1 MQHGAARRDNNR
13 RDRAANSYDN
23 HQRARCEQGEWVG
36 ARRDEAWSLP
46 ESRSSDSNVRPRGCH
61 ADREQEACKEKVEV
75 VNDTMELGFVIYSDE
90 GERTVLGGEERSAIA
105 SRRH

>member
-1 MQHGAARRDNNR
+1 MLARRGSNR
-13 RDRAANSYDN
+13 RDRAANSHDN

-46 ESRSSDSNVRPRGCH
+46 ESSDRNVRPRGCL
-61 ADREQEACKEKVEV
+61 ADREQEAYEEKVEA
-75 VNDTMELGFVIYSDE
+75 VNDTMELGFMIYSDE
-90 GERTVLGGEERSAIA
+90 GERTVPGGEKRPALA

>member
-13 RDRAANSYDN
+13 RDRAANSHDN

-46 ESRSSDSNVRPRGCH
+46 ESRYGDRNMGPQGCH
-61 ADREQEACKEKVEV
+61 TDREQEAREEKVEAM
-75 VNDTMELGFVIYSDE
+75 NDMMELGFVIYSDE
-90 GERTVLGGEERSAIA
+90 GEQTVAG
-105 SRRH
+105 H